1 MEYAVIDIGSNTIRL
16 CIYKKEEKG
25 FSRLLNTKAT
35 AGLAGYRKDEFM
47 TREGIDK
54 ACEVL
59 TTFKNTLSIIQVK
72 KLFVFATASL
82 RNIINNKHVIKEIEH
97 NTGFEIDLISGELE
111 AKLGFLGASKA
122 NNLEN
127 GLLMDIGGGSTELV
141 EYKNGEIKSY
151 TSLALGS
158 LSLYSTFISGLIPN
172 KKEQKLMEEHVNVA
186 LKEVS
191 FIKNKNIDTILGI
204 GGSIRTIRKMCN
216 KKYSLKDNKLKY
228 EYLYDLINFTREN
241 KKQTIDLM
249 LKVAPERVHTAI
261 PGMIIANEI
270 ARYVH
275 AKYFI
280 VSNFGL
286 REGYLYYKLKGDA
299 YEK

>member
-1 MEYAVIDIGSNTIRL
+1 
-16 CIYKKEEKG
+16 
-25 FSRLLNTKAT
+25 
-35 AGLAGYRKDEFM
+35 
-47 TREGIDK
+47 
-54 ACEVL
+54 
-59 TTFKNTLSIIQVK
+59 
-72 KLFVFATASL
+72 
-82 RNIINNKHVIKEIEH
+82 
-97 NTGFEIDLISGELE
+97 
-111 AKLGFLGASKA
+111 
-122 NNLEN
+122 
-127 GLLMDIGGGSTELV
+127 MDIGGGSTELV

-158 LSLYSTFISGLIPN
+158 LSLYSTFVSGLIPN